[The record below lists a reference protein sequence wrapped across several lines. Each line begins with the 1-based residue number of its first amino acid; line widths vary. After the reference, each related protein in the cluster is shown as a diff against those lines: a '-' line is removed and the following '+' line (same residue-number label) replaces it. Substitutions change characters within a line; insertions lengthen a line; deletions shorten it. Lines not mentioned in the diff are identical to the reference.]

1 MVLFNE
7 VSHKLGQVPFD
18 VVIIN
23 DVHQVKCVMNSLEQL
38 EAFRFCLVDLRPFAP
53 AAERLVFPDHEGS
66 EIDYCR
72 LNYLL
77 VHKDAPSNSINRILF
92 NVCHDVTK
100 HVCGLVADHF
110 VFL

>member
-1 MVLFNE
+1 MY
-7 VSHKLGQVPFD
+7 P
-18 VVIIN
+18 
-23 DVHQVKCVMNSLEQL
+23 LEQL
-38 EAFRFCLVDLRPFAP
+38 EAFRFCLVDLCPFAP

-77 VHKDAPSNSINRILF
+77 VHKDAPSNSINCIWF
-92 NVCHDVTK
+92 NVCHNVTK

-110 VFL
+110 VFLQEVYKQVK